1 MQNNSKKI
9 LKICSKNVHI
19 TCSGIEFG
27 ERKMAELREEFN
39 RLKAEKT
46 SMERAIDGLKDRASE
61 ERKILKDFQMQKQSL
76 SEELIKGATQLSE
89 MKRYNE
95 ENSEILAKM
104 EARKF

>member
-1 MQNNSKKI
+1 
-9 LKICSKNVHI
+9 
-19 TCSGIEFG
+19 
-27 ERKMAELREEFN
+27 MAELREEFN